1 MKAENKD
8 PFPMLNSYSAKPSIL
23 VVDDI
28 PENIDAL
35 KETLKNNYIVRP
47 ALNGALA
54 LKIAASDPKPDLILL
69 DIMMPGMDGYE
80 VMRHLRADDRTHGI
94 PVIFVTA
101 ATDMES
107 ELKSIELGAVDYITK
122 PFNPAIVRARVN
134 THLELRKARK
144 KLEEQNQELK
154 VKTELLEKL
163 AKIDSLTG
171 IPNRRHFDE
180 MLEIEWSRALR
191 NKSPLSLI
199 VADIDHFKRFNDYYG
214 HIDGDKCLCAVAQ
227 CLSSLL
233 QRPADMMAR
242 YGGEE
247 FVAILPLTDAR
258 GAALLA
264 ENWRAGVEELF
275 IRHNKSDVADHVTL
289 SIGYATLVPTR
300 ELVPYYLVGVADE
313 MMYQAKDSGRN
324 RVCGKELPPLDSGK

>member
-1 MKAENKD
+1 MLTSGFAKA
-8 PFPMLNSYSAKPSIL
+8 SIL

-47 ALNGALA
+47 ALNGTLA
-54 LKIAASDPKPDLILL
+54 LKIAAADPQPNLILL
-69 DIMMPGMDGYE
+69 DIMMPEMDGYE
-80 VMRHLRADDRTHGI
+80 VMRRLRADDRTRGI

-107 ELKSIELGAVDYITK
+107 ELKGIELGAVDYITK

-134 THLELRKARK
+134 THLELRKARIR
-144 KLEEQNQELK
+144 LEEQNQELK
-154 VKTELLEKL
+154 AKTELLEKL

-171 IPNRRHFDE
+171 ISNRRHFDE
-180 MLEIEWSRALR
+180 MLEVEWSRGLR
-191 NKSPLSLI
+191 NSSPLSLI
-199 VADIDHFKRFNDYYG
+199 VADIDYFKKFNDYYG
-214 HIDGDKCLCAVAQ
+214 HVDGDKCLCAVAQ

-233 QRPADMMAR
+233 QRPTDMMAR

-247 FVAILPLTDAR
+247 FVAILPVTDVK

-264 ENWRAGVEELF
+264 ENWRAGVDELF
-275 IRHNKSDVADHVTL
+275 IRHKKSDVADHVTL
-289 SIGYATLVPTR
+289 SVGYATMVPAR
-300 ELVPYYLVGVADE
+300 ELVPYYLVGIADE
-313 MMYQAKDSGRN
+313 MMYRAKDSGRN
-324 RVCGKELPPLDSGK
+324 RVCGRDIPPIIPEE